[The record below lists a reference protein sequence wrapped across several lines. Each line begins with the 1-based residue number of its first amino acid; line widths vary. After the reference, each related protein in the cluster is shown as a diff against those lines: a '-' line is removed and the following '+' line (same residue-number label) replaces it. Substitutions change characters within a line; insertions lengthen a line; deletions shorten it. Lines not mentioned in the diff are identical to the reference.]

1 MTPALTI
8 NEAFAPQASA
18 TRKLSLA
25 PPFVTATS
33 ISPSPSPNPPAP
45 ANGFQ
50 YLIAEITR
58 ILGPTSGLTTEG
70 VDLPA
75 LTHLMENYQSVE
87 ADWAPYAFADLSR
100 GYTRNLVDIG
110 NGKANLLI
118 LVWSPGKGSLIHDH
132 ADAHCL
138 MRILKG
144 SLVENRYEIPEGYNK
159 ENLIPPRKIKET
171 RYNAGQVT
179 YMSDE
184 LGLHKIG
191 NAVEDL
197 DVGGPDGIPEVA
209 VSLHLYTPP
218 NAAREGCNV
227 FCERTGRKSHV
238 EQNNYYSVMGQRS

>member
-1 MTPALTI
+1 MSPALTI
-8 NEAFAPQASA
+8 NE
-18 TRKLSLA
+18 SLA
-25 PPFVTATS
+25 PRHTASQKTAVAPPIVTATS
-33 ISPSPSPNPPAP
+33 VSPSPSPNPPAP

-50 YLIAEITR
+50 HLIAEITR
-58 ILGPTSGLTTEG
+58 ILGPTSGLTSEG
-70 VDLPA
+70 VDLEA
-75 LTHLMENYQSVE
+75 LTHIMENYESNE
-87 ADWAPYAFADLSR
+87 ADWAPYAFSDLSR

-118 LVWSPGKGSLIHDH
+118 LCWSPGKGSMIHDH

-144 SLVENRYEIPEGYNK
+144 SLVENRYKLAPGYSK
-159 ENLIPPRKIKET
+159 EAPIPPVKVKET
-171 RYNAGQVT
+171 RYNAGEVT

-184 LGLHKIG
+184 LGMHKIA
-191 NAVEDL
+191 NAVENL
-197 DVGGPDGIPEVA
+197 GVGGPDGMPEVA

>member
-1 MTPALTI
+1 MAPALTI
-8 NEAFAPQASA
+8 SETLPQETTSIKNIPSA
-18 TRKLSLA
+18 QT
-25 PPFVTATS
+25 FVTATS
-33 ISPSPSPNPPAP
+33 VSPSPSPNLPAA

-50 YLIAEITR
+50 HLIAEINR

-70 VDLPA
+70 VDLEA
-75 LTHLMENYQSVE
+75 LTHLMENYESNE
-87 ADWAPYAFADLSR
+87 ADWAPYAFSDLSR
-100 GYTRNLVDIG
+100 GYTRNLVDVG

-118 LVWSPGKGSLIHDH
+118 LCWSPGKGSMIHDH

-144 SLVENRYEIPEGYNK
+144 SLVENRYKLAPGFTK
-159 ENLIPPRKIKET
+159 ENPIPPIKIMET

-184 LGLHKIG
+184 LGMHKIQ
-191 NAVEDL
+191 NAVESL
-197 DVGGPDGIPEVA
+197 GVGGPDGMPEVA

-238 EQNNYYSVMGQRS
+238 EQNNYYSVMGVRS